1 MPMSTFDPASR
12 SAASALPPAAGSPES
27 GPVAAGNATAHAPVT
42 AADGV
47 SGANDLATERTTQ
60 DGLRSTLQS
69 RPLRIAQIAPPI
81 ERVPPRLY
89 GGTERIA
96 SYLTEELVAMGHD
109 VTLFASGNS
118 ITAARLIPAC
128 EQELRLNPEV
138 RDPIPYYMMML
149 DRVRRMAS
157 QFDVLHFHIDQFHFP
172 VFRDMAGRTL
182 TTLHGRQDLPDLKHL
197 YAGFPEMRLVS
208 ISLAQRAPIPNAS
221 FAGNVPHGLPRD
233 IYAGT
238 LIGRGGYLAFLGRIS
253 PEKRVDRAVAIA
265 RAVGLP
271 LRIAAKVDRVD
282 EEYFREAIAPLL
294 DRPGIDYIG
303 EIDESQKAAFLGE
316 ARALLFPIDWPEP
329 FGLAMIEAM
338 ACGTPVLAFRHG
350 SVSEVVDDGVTGYV
364 VDSVEEAICKIGSL
378 LALDRARVRR
388 RFEQRY
394 TSARMAEDY
403 VQIYRDV
410 MAQLPSRREERAHPI
425 VVARHPEDFVG
436 ETLGAL
442 PHLNPPDIRPRGG
455 PRRG

>member
-1 MPMSTFDPASR
+1 M
-12 SAASALPPAAGSPES
+12 
-27 GPVAAGNATAHAPVT
+27 T
-42 AADGV
+42 AADGA
-47 SGANDLATERTTQ
+47 SGARHLIGDDAKSA
-60 DGLRSTLQS
+60 GLNSYLQS
-69 RPLRIAQIAPPI
+69 RPLKIAQIGPLI

-109 VTLFASGNS
+109 VTLFASGQS
-118 ITAARLIPAC
+118 VTSARLVACC
-128 EQELRLNPEV
+128 EQELRLNPAV
-138 RDPIPYYMMML
+138 RDPIPYYMLML
-149 DRVRRMAS
+149 DRVRCMAS

-172 VFRDMAGRTL
+172 VFRDIAARTL

-197 YAGFPEMRLVS
+197 YDGFPEMRLVS
-208 ISLAQRAPIPNAS
+208 VSLAQRAPVAGAS
-221 FAGNVPHGLPRD
+221 FAGNVPHGLPGD
-233 IYAGT
+233 LYSGT

-282 EEYFREAIAPLL
+282 ERYFHERIAPLL
-294 DRPGIDYIG
+294 DQPDIDYIG
-303 EIDESQKAAFLGE
+303 EIDETQKAAFLGE

-338 ACGTPVLAFRHG
+338 ACGTPVLGFRQG
-350 SVSEVVDDGVTGYV
+350 SVPEVVEDGVTGYV

-388 RFEQRY
+388 RFEQRF
-394 TSARMAEDY
+394 TSERMAADY
-403 VQIYRDV
+403 VGIYRELL
-410 MAQLPSRREERAHPI
+410 AKLPGRREERVQPI
-425 VVARHPEDFVG
+425 LVAKRPAEFVS
-436 ETLGAL
+436 EAL
-442 PHLNPPDIRPRGG
+442 ANPPHLNAPDLGATGG